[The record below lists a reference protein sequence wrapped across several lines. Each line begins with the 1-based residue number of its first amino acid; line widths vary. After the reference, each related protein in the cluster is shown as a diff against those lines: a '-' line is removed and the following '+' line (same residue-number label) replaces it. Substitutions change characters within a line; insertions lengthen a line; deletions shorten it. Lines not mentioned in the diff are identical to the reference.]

1 MEAQASKRIFQ
12 EIFEDQKKK
21 KTSAKYQALI
31 LGTISLAVGF
41 LGWYVISH
49 TIMPLVPDP
58 FNVSQYV
65 ISTVTDTWFL
75 TSVLVTS
82 LRILAGFVFGAILGV
97 PLGLMMGWNKVFDD
111 FTFPTFELLRPVP
124 PVAWIPLSII
134 VLGNLEAAMIFI
146 CFKGA
151 FWSIT
156 LNAKLGVEMI
166 PQNLY
171 RAARCLGASPRQ
183 IFFKIVLPGAMPSV
197 FTGFTLGIAIS
208 AVSVVAAEMIAGK
221 YGIGYLAWESYSLLR
236 FPEII
241 IAMLTIGIIGW
252 LYSAI
257 VRLLGKRILRWA
269 NIVFQ

>member
-1 MEAQASKRIFQ
+1 MDAQASEK
-12 EIFEDQKKK
+12 IFEEILRDQRKRK
-21 KTSAKYQALI
+21 ARVKYQVLLFGSA
-31 LGTISLAVGF
+31 SLALGIVG
-41 LGWYVISH
+41 WIVISH

-58 FNVSQYV
+58 FDVAKFLIPNVTSPWY
-65 ISTVTDTWFL
+65 L
-75 TSVLVTS
+75 KSVLVTS
-82 LRILAGFVFGAILGV
+82 YRIFAGFILGSILGM

-124 PVAWIPLSII
+124 PVAWIPLSIL

-151 FWSIT
+151 FWAIT

-166 PQNLY
+166 PKNLY
-171 RAARCLGASPRQ
+171 RAAMCLGASPKQ
-183 IFFKIVLPGAMPSV
+183 IFLKIVLPGALPSV

-221 YGIGYLAWESYSLLR
+221 FGIGYFAWESYSLLR

-241 IAMLTIGIIGW
+241 IAMLTIGLIGW

-257 VRLLGKRILRWA
+257 VRLMGKRVLRWA

>member
-1 MEAQASKRIFQ
+1 MDAQTS
-12 EIFEDQKKK
+12 ETIFEEIYRNQKRKRVRSRYHAVLLG
-21 KTSAKYQALI
+21 SA
-31 LGTISLAVGF
+31 SLAFGF
-41 LGWYVISH
+41 IGWIIISH

-58 FNVSQYV
+58 FEVAQYV
-65 ISTVTDTWFL
+65 IPTVADSWFL
-75 TSVLVTS
+75 KSVLVTS
-82 LRILAGFVFGAILGV
+82 YRIIAGFIAGVILGV

-124 PVAWIPLSII
+124 PVAWIPLAII
-134 VLGNLEAAMIFI
+134 VFGNLELAMTFI

-151 FWSIT
+151 FWAIV

-166 PQNLY
+166 PESIY
-171 RAARCLGASPRQ
+171 RAARSLGASPRQ
-183 IFFKIVLPGAMPSV
+183 IFWKIVLPGALPSV

-208 AVSVVAAEMIAGK
+208 AVSVVAAEMIAGN

-241 IAMLTIGIIGW
+241 IAMLTIGLIGW

-257 VRLLGKRILRWA
+257 VRIVGKRFLRWA

>member
-1 MEAQASKRIFQ
+1 
-12 EIFEDQKKK
+12 
-21 KTSAKYQALI
+21 
-31 LGTISLAVGF
+31 
-41 LGWYVISH
+41 
-49 TIMPLVPDP
+49 MPLVPDP
-58 FNVSQYV
+58 FSVSQFV
-65 ISTVTDTWFL
+65 IPTVTDPWFL
-75 TSVLVTS
+75 TSVLITS
-82 LRILAGFVFGAILGV
+82 LRILAGFVFGAIVGV

-151 FWSIT
+151 FWAIT

-241 IAMLTIGIIGW
+241 IAMLTIGLIGW

-257 VRLLGKRILRWA
+257 VRLVGKRILKWA

>member
-1 MEAQASKRIFQ
+1 MEAQASDRVFE
-12 EIFEDQKKK
+12 EIFRDQIKKK
-21 KTSAKYQALI
+21 QKSRNIALL
-31 LGTISLAVGF
+31 LGGVSLVSGFVGW
-41 LGWYVISH
+41 LIISH

-58 FNVSQYV
+58 FAVAKYL
-65 ISTVTDTWFL
+65 IPTFTDPWFQK
-75 TSVLVTS
+75 SVLVTS
-82 LRILAGFVFGAILGV
+82 YRILAGFLLGAILGV

-124 PVAWIPLSII
+124 PVAWIPLAII

-151 FWSIT
+151 FWAVV

-166 PQNLY
+166 PTNLY
-171 RAARCLGASPRQ
+171 RAAKCLGASPRQ
-183 IFFKIVLPGAMPSV
+183 IFMKIVLPGAMPSV

-208 AVSVVAAEMIAGK
+208 AVSVVAAEMIAGN
-221 YGIGYLAWESYSLLR
+221 YGVGYLAWESYSLLR

-257 VRLLGKRILRWA
+257 ARLLGRRILRWA